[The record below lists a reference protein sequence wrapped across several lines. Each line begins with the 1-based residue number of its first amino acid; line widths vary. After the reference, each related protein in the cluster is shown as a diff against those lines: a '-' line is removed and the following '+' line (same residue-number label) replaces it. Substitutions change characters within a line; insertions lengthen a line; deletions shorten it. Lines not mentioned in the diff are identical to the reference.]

1 MLTEKR
7 HEIILQLLRKKGSI
21 TVNEIKDE
29 LGISESTIRRDLN
42 TLDEEGRL
50 VKVFGGAVTVNY
62 GFSGK
67 EPTVSQKKE
76 INLETKKSI
85 ARYAAALIEPD
96 DFVYI
101 DAGTTTGCMIDYIK
115 EKRAT
120 YVTNAVTH
128 ARSLAIAG
136 FRVILIGGELKGST
150 EAVVGSSAVEALK
163 EYNFNKGFFGAN
175 GISIK
180 SGITTP
186 DISEAAVKRMAAA
199 HCSCKY
205 VLADSDKFDNIS
217 SVTFAR
223 LDEVKFI
230 TDSRVPEA
238 YKEYEVIITRYPDIG

>member
-50 VKVFGGAVTVNY
+50 VKVFGGAVSVNY

-128 ARSLAIAG
+128 ARSLATEG
-136 FRVILIGGELKGST
+136 FRVILIGGEL
-150 EAVVGSSAVEALK
+150 
-163 EYNFNKGFFGAN
+163 
-175 GISIK
+175 
-180 SGITTP
+180 
-186 DISEAAVKRMAAA
+186 
-199 HCSCKY
+199 
-205 VLADSDKFDNIS
+205 
-217 SVTFAR
+217 
-223 LDEVKFI
+223 
-230 TDSRVPEA
+230 
-238 YKEYEVIITRYPDIG
+238 

>member
-50 VKVFGGAVTVNY
+50 VKVFGGAVSVNY

-76 INLETKKSI
+76 INLEAKKSI

-101 DAGTTTGCMIDYIK
+101 DDVARAFRMIG
-115 EKRAT
+115 EKGKTFHEYLIGSSQAKPLKDFLLEMK
-120 YVTNAVTH
+120 
-128 ARSLAIAG
+128 SAIAPDLEFKFCNVPFTGINLSLDAFDCSQTENDTG
-136 FRVILIGGELKGST
+136 FKAEVSFGEGCQRTMEWWKKQ
-150 EAVVGSSAVEALK
+150 E
-163 EYNFNKGFFGAN
+163 
-175 GISIK
+175 
-180 SGITTP
+180 
-186 DISEAAVKRMAAA
+186 D
-199 HCSCKY
+199 
-205 VLADSDKFDNIS
+205 
-217 SVTFAR
+217 
-223 LDEVKFI
+223 
-230 TDSRVPEA
+230 
-238 YKEYEVIITRYPDIG
+238 

>member
-50 VKVFGGAVTVNY
+50 VKVFGGAVSVNY

-150 EAVVGSSAVEALK
+150 EAVVGSSAVEGLK

>member
-50 VKVFGGAVTVNY
+50 VKVFGGAVSVNY

-76 INLETKKSI
+76 INLEAKKSI
-85 ARYAAALIEPD
+85 ARYAATL
-96 DFVYI
+96 I

>member
-50 VKVFGGAVTVNY
+50 VKVFGGAVSVNY

-115 EKRAT
+115 
-120 YVTNAVTH
+120 
-128 ARSLAIAG
+128 S
-136 FRVILIGGELKGST
+136 
-150 EAVVGSSAVEALK
+150 
-163 EYNFNKGFFGAN
+163 
-175 GISIK
+175 
-180 SGITTP
+180 
-186 DISEAAVKRMAAA
+186 
-199 HCSCKY
+199 
-205 VLADSDKFDNIS
+205 NIC
-217 SVTFAR
+217 
-223 LDEVKFI
+223 D
-230 TDSRVPEA
+230 
-238 YKEYEVIITRYPDIG
+238 

>member
-50 VKVFGGAVTVNY
+50 VKVFGGAVSVNY

-180 SGITTP
+180 SG
-186 DISEAAVKRMAAA
+186 SEAAVKRMAAA

>member
-50 VKVFGGAVTVNY
+50 VKVFGGAVSVNY

-101 DAGTTTGCMIDYIK
+101 DAGTTTDLMIDFITV
-115 EKRAT
+115 RQAVF
-120 YVTNAVTH
+120 VTNAITH
-128 ARSLAIAG
+128 AKKLAQKG
-136 FRVILIGGELKGST
+136 CTVYILGGEFKTVT
-150 EAVVGSSAVEALK
+150 EAIVGEEAVSSVEK
-163 EYNFNKGFFGAN
+163 YNFTKGFWGAN
-175 GISIK
+175 GISMQRGF
-180 SGITTP
+180 STP
-186 DISEAAVKRMAAA
+186 ELKEALVKKRSMEN
-199 HCSCKY
+199 CRDCY
-205 VLADSDKFDNIS
+205 ILADDSKFNQIS
-217 SVTFAR
+217 SVTFAPF
-223 LDEVKFI
+223 ESAK
-230 TDSRVPEA
+230 
-238 YKEYEVIITRYPDIG
+238 IITTGLTKPAYRKCKNVIEV

>member
-50 VKVFGGAVTVNY
+50 VKVFGGAVSVNY

-76 INLETKKSI
+76 SNLETKKSI

>member
-50 VKVFGGAVTVNY
+50 VKVFGGAVSVNY

-67 EPTVSQKKE
+67 EPTVLQKKE
-76 INLETKKSI
+76 INLEAKKSI

>member
-50 VKVFGGAVTVNY
+50 VKVFGGAVSVNY

-238 YKEYEVIITRYPDIG
+238 YKEYEVIITRYPDIR

>member
-50 VKVFGGAVTVNY
+50 VKVFGGAVSVNY

-223 LDEVKFI
+223 LAEVKFI

>member
-50 VKVFGGAVTVNY
+50 VKVFGGAVSVNY

-163 EYNFNKGFFGAN
+163 EYNFNKGFFGVN